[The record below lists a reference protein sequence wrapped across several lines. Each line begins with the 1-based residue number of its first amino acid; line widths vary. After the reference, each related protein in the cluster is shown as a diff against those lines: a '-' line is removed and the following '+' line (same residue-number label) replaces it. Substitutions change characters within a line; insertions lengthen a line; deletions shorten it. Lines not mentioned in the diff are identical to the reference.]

1 MSGWARQ
8 NKEQMTDRQ
17 CRRERMST
25 VAARIRRVVGK
36 VLGPALSCDKC
47 KLERET
53 HMQPA
58 SQPASPSFPKAR
70 PQASLSLSLLSSS
83 HASAKAPHGRPF
95 PLSTLRLA
103 LSDRRKGGEIGG
115 LDQGDSL
122 ARHMNLAKP
131 GSEEKVIDFP
141 ASPIN
146 SSLVSRLLV
155 RRA

>member
-58 SQPASPSFPKAR
+58 SQPGLPSPRHALRPRFLSPSSPHHTLLPKHRTAGRSRFRDTTAR
-70 PQASLSLSLLSSS
+70 PFRAQ
-83 HASAKAPHGRPF
+83 KRWRDWGPRPK
-95 PLSTLRLA
+95 RL
-103 LSDRRKGGEIGG
+103 GGTPFER
-115 LDQGDSL
+115 SL
-122 ARHMNLAKP
+122 ATLAAR
-131 GSEEKVIDFP
+131 ELIDLMLLP
-141 ASPIN
+141 N
-146 SSLVSRLLV
+146 SDWDTQSL
-155 RRA
+155 

>member
-1 MSGWARQ
+1 
-8 NKEQMTDRQ
+8 
-17 CRRERMST
+17 MST
-25 VAARIRRVVGK
+25 VAARIQRVAGK

-53 HMQPA
+53 HM
-58 SQPASPSFPKAR
+58 QPASPSFPKAR

>member
-1 MSGWARQ
+1 
-8 NKEQMTDRQ
+8 
-17 CRRERMST
+17 MST

-53 HMQPA
+53 HAA
-58 SQPASPSFPKAR
+58 SQRARQPFLPQGTPSGLAFSLPPLLITRFCQSTAR
-70 PQASLSLSLLSSS
+70 PAVP
-83 HASAKAPHGRPF
+83 AF
-95 PLSTLRLA
+95 ETLRLA
-103 LSDRRKGGEIGG
+103 LSERRKGGEIGG
-115 LDQGDSL
+115 LDQGDVL